1 MTGRRRP
8 LGKLSQRVV
17 SDRLSW
23 IERMIAEIRALP
35 REDREAFF
43 ADRRNPWAAESCL
56 RRALEALLDLGR
68 HILARGFGQGVSEY
82 KEIAFG
88 LRDQGV
94 LSQEEAELLRLLAG
108 YRNRLVHF
116 YHEIGPDELYEI
128 SACDLVDLERIAE
141 AYQRWLREHKEWL
154 DETL

>member
-1 MTGRRRP
+1 MTPGMLSRR
-8 LGKLSQRVV
+8 VI

-35 REDREAFF
+35 LEDREAFF

-56 RRALEALLDLGR
+56 RRALGALLDLGR
-68 HILARGFGQGVSEY
+68 HILARGFGRGVTEY
-82 KEIAFG
+82 EEIAFE

-94 LSQEEAELLRLLAG
+94 LSQEEAELLRLFAG

-128 SACDLVDLERIAE
+128 SARDLVDLERIAE
-141 AYQRWLREHKEWL
+141 AYQRWLKEHQEWL